1 MKKILQIML
10 IVNFYVFAYQEIY
23 CSIDKKDTV
32 RMPIREVKYSTP
44 NSLKLPNSGAWITNC
59 ANYNSHI
66 VMFDGYRY
74 GYTKIT
80 GEALSCAINQVGR
93 KCLQEQSIRF
103 FDNIYEYYKGNLN
116 TLGRGVYPRVVG
128 DTYEERSIK
137 ENFKHP
143 EIFSIAGRYP
153 TMTKANVYSGNYI
166 FAAAYYYCLGMPF
179 DETSLKSSR
188 GLKFNPY
195 GDNPFISRYE
205 TKELYC
211 RGKPN
216 VDYRCVPI
224 DDNFR
229 KNLKKASKLSDEEY
243 MKVLDKFAKDNNL
256 PSSYWENSYDS
267 HDCD

>member
-10 IVNFYVFAYQEIY
+10 IVNFYAFAYYEIY
-23 CSIDKKDTV
+23 CSIDKKDTIY
-32 RMPIREVKYSTP
+32 MPIREVKYSTP
-44 NSLKLPNSGAWITNC
+44 NSLKLPNTGAWITNC
-59 ANYNSHI
+59 ADYSSH
-66 VMFDGYRY
+66 RWTWY
-74 GYTKIT
+74 GYGDFTKIT

-103 FDNIYEYYKGNLN
+103 FDNIYEAYKGNLN

-128 DTYEERSIK
+128 DTFEERSIK

-143 EIFSIAGRYP
+143 EIFSVSGKYP

-179 DETSLKSSR
+179 EEDALKSGRFRFDTSNY
-188 GLKFNPY
+188 K
-195 GDNPFISRYE
+195 
-205 TKELYC
+205 TKDLFC

-216 VDYRCVPI
+216 VNHRCVPEN
-224 DDNFR
+224 DDFVEKR
-229 KNLKKASKLSDEEY
+229 KKASKLSNEEY
-243 MKVLDKFAKDNNL
+243 KKFLDKFAKDNNL
-256 PSSYWENSYDS
+256 PSSYWDGSLDS